1 MVSDFRFRHR
11 KCHFWSF
18 PFKYA
23 DKCDNFVVEY
33 FSGCVVHFQ
42 VIWGLGLTRNL
53 FRNVSTMWD
62 ILQKERTPSAT
73 KIHCLH
79 LSSISMI
86 SKLKAKTCV
95 NILWSQ
101 LTRKVLPS
109 PPLCPASCLGL
120 ERDCR
125 PVGKKHFP
133 ANRNTHSTDNAFT
146 ILLEAIKPSLLFW
159 FDKAHNFG
167 FDNL

>member
-1 MVSDFRFRHR
+1 MIFPWFRGVIWTIQVVSDFRFRHR

-109 PPLCPASCLGL
+109 PPLCPASCLG
-120 ERDCR
+120 ERLQTCWQETL
-125 PVGKKHFP
+125 PCQQKH
-133 ANRNTHSTDNAFT
+133 S
-146 ILLEAIKPSLLFW
+146 
-159 FDKAHNFG
+159 
-167 FDNL
+167 